1 MIVVASI
8 AIVVVLAVLIFAW
21 PFLWKAHRTRTTV
34 TERQR
39 KEAADQAAV
48 VEVLQHFRARGGH
61 GGFDAEEEA
70 MLDRH
75 FHPEHFRP
83 ERHDS
88 VAS

>member
-1 MIVVASI
+1 MIVIMSI
-8 AIVVVLAVLIFAW
+8 AIVVFVTLAFASL
-21 PFLWKAHRTRTTV
+21 FLWEAHRARTIL

-39 KEAADQAAV
+39 KEAADQATV
-48 VEVLQHFRARGGH
+48 EEVLEHFRARHGH
-61 GGFDAEEEA
+61 GGFNAEEEA

-75 FHPEHFRP
+75 FHPEHFGP